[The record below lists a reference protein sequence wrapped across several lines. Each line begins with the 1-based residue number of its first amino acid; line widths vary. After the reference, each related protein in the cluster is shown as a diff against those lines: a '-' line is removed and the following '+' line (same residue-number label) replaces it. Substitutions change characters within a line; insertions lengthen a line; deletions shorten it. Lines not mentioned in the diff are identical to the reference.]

1 MVRPIVATSSVNPNP
16 TVEESFV
23 MMEPSE
29 HYVNSVRQI
38 HDQSR
43 LVCRTD
49 QERHLLNQDLVKF
62 WAHHNSIGLHE
73 KLDLPLAR
81 IKKVMKSDPQVK
93 MVSSDSHVLL
103 AKACDI
109 FIEEVTLR
117 AWRHTQSCSRN
128 TIQSC
133 DIYKALKES
142 VVYDELTDLVSFGQH
157 SVTHQGVPQDVVQ
170 QQLFPSANMNVPEMK
185 DPIDIDKIQQQC
197 LYYQITEHFI
207 DIGEFE
213 LDPKY
218 QQNLAL
224 KPSGFDEL
232 KPSTGPNS
240 GYAEIIPQTG
250 MNPGPD
256 SYGYDDVK
264 SPTGRNPS
272 ANSDPPLY

>member
-38 HDQSR
+38 HDQST
-43 LVCRTD
+43 LVCPMD

-62 WAHHNSIGLHE
+62 WAHHNSIGLHD

-109 FIEEVTLR
+109 FIEEVALR
-117 AWRHTQSCSRN
+117 AWRNTQSCSRN

-142 VVYDELTDLVSFGQH
+142 VIYDELTDLVSFGQH

-170 QQLFPSANMNVPEMK
+170 QQLFPSANVNVPEMK

-197 LYYQITEHFI
+197 LYFRTTEHFI
-207 DIGEFE
+207 DTGEFE
-213 LDPKY
+213 IDPKY
-218 QQNLAL
+218 Q
-224 KPSGFDEL
+224 
-232 KPSTGPNS
+232 
-240 GYAEIIPQTG
+240 
-250 MNPGPD
+250 
-256 SYGYDDVK
+256 
-264 SPTGRNPS
+264 
-272 ANSDPPLY
+272 

>member
-38 HDQSR
+38 HDQST
-43 LVCRTD
+43 LVCPMD

-62 WAHHNSIGLHE
+62 WAHHNSIGLHD

-109 FIEEVTLR
+109 FIEE
-117 AWRHTQSCSRN
+117 
-128 TIQSC
+128 
-133 DIYKALKES
+133 
-142 VVYDELTDLVSFGQH
+142 
-157 SVTHQGVPQDVVQ
+157 GVPQDVVQ

-197 LYYQITEHFI
+197 LYFQTTEHFI
-207 DIGEFE
+207 DTGEFE

-218 QQNLAL
+218 Q
-224 KPSGFDEL
+224 
-232 KPSTGPNS
+232 
-240 GYAEIIPQTG
+240 
-250 MNPGPD
+250 
-256 SYGYDDVK
+256 
-264 SPTGRNPS
+264 
-272 ANSDPPLY
+272 